1 MGADRPDR
9 TADVH
14 RGAGPGASQSTATGR
29 PFAPGRSA
37 EADSERRSYTSG
49 PGAIADRSQRTVLAP
64 PPTLPAK
71 IHPLV
76 RAFLDTPGAAEDAL
90 IRFGSP
96 AHLLFPQ
103 VYAENLSR
111 MRAVLDRNLS
121 RYRICYAHKV
131 NRSRALL
138 RTAEYAGVSV
148 DVASAQELAAAVDAG
163 FGPMRIEVT
172 GPKGEGFLRDLVD
185 AGVTVNVDNVWELR
199 RIAELAGE
207 RANVPVLLR
216 ISGFPGSAV
225 SRFGIALSEA
235 EEALRILSAHR
246 GRVTLRGM
254 AFHIDSGEPGER
266 LRAVQEC
273 LELIERAYA
282 YRLAPT
288 VLDIGGGFR
297 QVFTAD
303 ADRFDGYVAALREAL
318 LGRGEPMTWGGNT
331 FGFHLDDTGVHGT
344 PIFHKYA
351 NTVPATRMLGELL
364 TAPLEAHGGRT
375 LAQVVAENMLEIWL
389 EPGKALVDHAGITV
403 ARVEFVKRAA
413 DGSMLVNLD
422 LSRDTVT
429 PADQEVMV
437 DPIVLSSLAHLE
449 PAQPVYAAPASGNR
463 YHPGDTLP
471 ALRPGA
477 DSADTGPVGVY
488 FAGRL
493 CLERDL
499 ITNHKV
505 WLARCPRPG
514 DLVVFPNTGA
524 YHMDLSAAA
533 ASMHPLP
540 PKLAVAH
547 RSGAF
552 QICRDV
558 DYEPSHHPDRQ
569 HLPDAPPT
577 DGIA

>member
-1 MGADRPDR
+1 MTVP
-9 TADVH
+9 
-14 RGAGPGASQSTATGR
+14 
-29 PFAPGRSA
+29 APA
-37 EADSERRSYTSG
+37 
-49 PGAIADRSQRTVLAP
+49 
-64 PPTLPAK
+64 LPAK

-111 MRAVLDRNLS
+111 LRAVLDRNLS

-138 RTAEYAGVSV
+138 RTAEYSGISV

-172 GPKGEGFLRDLVD
+172 GPKGDTFLRELVD
-185 AGVTVNVDNVWELR
+185 AGVTVNIDNLWELR
-199 RIAELAGE
+199 RIAELTGE
-207 RANVPVLLR
+207 RTKVPVLLR

-225 SRFGIALSEA
+225 SRFGIALPEA
-235 EEALRILSAHR
+235 DEALRVLSAHR
-246 GRVTLRGM
+246 SRIGLRGM
-254 AFHIDSGEPGER
+254 AFHIDSGEPAER
-266 LRAVQEC
+266 LRAVEAC
-273 LELIERAYA
+273 LELIELAYS
-282 YRLAPT
+282 YRLAPS

-303 ADRFDGYVAALREAL
+303 ADRFDGYVAALRESL

-351 NTVPATRMLGELL
+351 NTVPATRMLADLL
-364 TAPLEAHGGRT
+364 TAPLDAHGGRT
-375 LAQVVAENMLEIWL
+375 VAQVAVENMLEIWL

-403 ARVEFVKRAA
+403 ARVEFVKQAA
-413 DGSMLVNLD
+413 DGSVLVNLD

-437 DPIVLSSLAHLE
+437 DPLILPSVAHRE
-449 PAQPVYAAPASGNR
+449 AARPVHAATIPADR
-463 YHPGDTLP
+463 YRPGDTIP
-471 ALRPGA
+471 ALPTGNPRE
-477 DSADTGPVGVY
+477 SAPAGVY

-505 WLARCPRPG
+505 WLDSRPQPG

-547 RSGAF
+547 RAGAF
-552 QICRDV
+552 RICRDI
-558 DYEPSHHPDRQ
+558 DYEPEYAITPPRPDG
-569 HLPDAPPT
+569 LV
-577 DGIA
+577 